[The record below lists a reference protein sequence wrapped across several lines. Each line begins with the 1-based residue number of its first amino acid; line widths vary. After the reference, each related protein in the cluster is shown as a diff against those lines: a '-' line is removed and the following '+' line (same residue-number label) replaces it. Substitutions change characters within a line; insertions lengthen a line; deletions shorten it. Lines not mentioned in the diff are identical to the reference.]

1 MAEHYD
7 SMDELYDAI
16 YNQNNMV
23 SEEQL
28 QEMLDNAVQDTE
40 EKTGRDIETEV
51 ITDDATPEQEPT
63 DTTSSA
69 NAE

>member
-1 MAEHYD
+1 
-7 SMDELYDAI
+7 
-16 YNQNNMV
+16 
-23 SEEQL
+23 
-28 QEMLDNAVQDTE
+28 MLDNAVQDTE

>member
-1 MAEHYD
+1 M
-7 SMDELYDAI
+7 LPR
-16 YNQNNMV
+16 QNGG
-23 SEEQL
+23 
-28 QEMLDNAVQDTE
+28 TE